1 MPEQEPDPAPIRSVV
16 TAIPV
21 EASQALARQQ
31 REELLVKIHTAVAS
45 GDLEHVKQVLNES
58 IASHLESYGPDIG
71 GRTSSAFGRLGSE
84 VAPVDQ
90 SR

>member
-1 MPEQEPDPAPIRSVV
+1 MAEDQSDAPV
-16 TAIPV
+16 TVQSAIPV
-21 EASQALARQQ
+21 EVSQALAQQQ
-31 REELLVKIHTAVAS
+31 REELLLKIQAAVDS
-45 GDLEHVKQVLNES
+45 GDFEHVKKVLAES
-58 IASHLESYGPDIG
+58 IEGHLNAYGPDIG